1 MVVGLETFKAHF
13 KDHMDKFIMIG
24 GTACDIV
31 MSEMDRD
38 FRLTKDLD
46 IVLIIEALDAGFSE
60 CFWDFIKKGEYDKW
74 ENSIGEKKIFRFVEP
89 KDKKNF
95 PFKIELFSRKPDVL
109 SIPDGCIFTPIPID
123 EECSSL
129 SAILLDEDYY
139 SFILSGKRTSD
150 GLQIVTEEHLIPMK
164 AKAHLDLLQRKNSG
178 VHVNSDDVKKHKRD
192 VFRLFQ
198 ILTPE
203 SSVDLPES
211 IAQDLSQFL
220 DLMTQEPPDIINLGI
235 KTTPLEEVIS
245 RLRKTYNLS

>member
-1 MVVGLETFKAHF
+1 
-13 KDHMDKFIMIG
+13 
-24 GTACDIV
+24 
-31 MSEMDRD
+31 
-38 FRLTKDLD
+38 
-46 IVLIIEALDAGFSE
+46 
-60 CFWDFIKKGEYDKW
+60 
-74 ENSIGEKKIFRFVEP
+74 
-89 KDKKNF
+89 
-95 PFKIELFSRKPDVL
+95 
-109 SIPDGCIFTPIPID
+109 
-123 EECSSL
+123 
-129 SAILLDEDYY
+129 
-139 SFILSGKRTSD
+139 
-150 GLQIVTEEHLIPMK
+150 MK